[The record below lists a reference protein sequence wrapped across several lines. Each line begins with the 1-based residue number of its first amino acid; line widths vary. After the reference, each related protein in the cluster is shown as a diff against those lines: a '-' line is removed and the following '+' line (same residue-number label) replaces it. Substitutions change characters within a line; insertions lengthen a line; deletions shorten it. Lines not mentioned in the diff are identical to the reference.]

1 MEIAVGADH
10 AGFALK
16 EAVKQEL
23 LRLGHQV
30 QDVGTNSPESVDY
43 PDYAFEVARRVSAGQ
58 VDRGVLV
65 CGTGIGMAMAAN
77 KVQGIRAASVL
88 DPAAARLSRE
98 HNNANVLALGARLLE
113 EAPALETL
121 RAWLETEFAGGR
133 HQGRLQK
140 IAELE
145 RNRG

>member
-1 MEIAVGADH
+1 MEIALGADH

-23 LRLGHQV
+23 LRLGHRV
-30 QDVGTNSPESVDY
+30 QDVGTNSSESVDY
-43 PDYAFEVARRVSAGQ
+43 PDYAFEVAQRVSAGQ
-58 VDRGVLV
+58 AQRGVLV

-77 KVQGIRAASVL
+77 KVHGIRAASVL
-88 DPAAARLSRE
+88 DPVAARLSRE
-98 HNNANVLALGARLLE
+98 HNDANVLALGARLLK

-145 RNRG
+145 RNRE

>member
-1 MEIAVGADH
+1 MGADH

-23 LRLGHQV
+23 LRLGHKV

-58 VDRGVLV
+58 VERGVLV

-77 KVQGIRAASVL
+77 KVHGIRAASVL
-88 DPAAARLSRE
+88 DPVAARLSRE
-98 HNNANVLALGARLLE
+98 HNDANVLALGARLLE

-121 RAWLETEFAGGR
+121 RAWLETGFAGGR

>member
-1 MEIAVGADH
+1 MGADH

>member
-1 MEIAVGADH
+1 MGADP

-30 QDVGTNSPESVDY
+30 QDVGTNSSESVDY
-43 PDYAFEVARRVSAGQ
+43 PDYAFEVARRVSTGQ
-58 VDRGVLV
+58 AQRGVLI

-77 KVQGIRAASVL
+77 KVQGIRAAGVL
-88 DPAAARLSRE
+88 DPTAARLSRE
-98 HNNANVLALGARLLE
+98 HNDANVLALGARLLE

-121 RAWLETEFAGGR
+121 RAWLETGFAGGR
-133 HQGRLQK
+133 HQRRLQK

>member
-1 MEIAVGADH
+1 MGADH

-23 LRLGHQV
+23 VRLGHQV
-30 QDVGTNSPESVDY
+30 QDVGTNSSESVDY

-58 VDRGVLV
+58 AQRGVLV

-77 KVQGIRAASVL
+77 KVHGIRAASVL
-88 DPAAARLSRE
+88 DPVAARLSRE
-98 HNNANVLALGARLLE
+98 HNDANVLALGARLLE

>member
-23 LRLGHQV
+23 VRLGHQV
-30 QDVGTNSPESVDY
+30 QDVGTNSSESVDY

-58 VDRGVLV
+58 AQRGVLV

-77 KVQGIRAASVL
+77 KVHGIRAASVL
-88 DPAAARLSRE
+88 APVAARLSRE
-98 HNNANVLALGARLLE
+98 HNDANVLALGARLLE

>member
-1 MEIAVGADH
+1 MGADH

-23 LRLGHQV
+23 VRLGHQV
-30 QDVGTNSPESVDY
+30 QDVGTNSSESVDY

-98 HNNANVLALGARLLE
+98 HNDANVLALGARLLE